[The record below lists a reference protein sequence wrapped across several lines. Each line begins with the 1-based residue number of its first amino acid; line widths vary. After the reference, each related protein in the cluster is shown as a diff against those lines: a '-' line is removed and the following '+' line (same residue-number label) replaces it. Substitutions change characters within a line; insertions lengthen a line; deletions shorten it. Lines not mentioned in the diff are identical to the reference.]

1 MNLFKK
7 IGIIG
12 LAAATFTSATAFCPA
27 AVQAKAD
34 ETKTIE
40 MYLIGGQSN
49 AAGMSKHMYAVNE
62 EFNNIG
68 YMGEVEHR
76 SLAEGA
82 EFSDQ
87 ITSSDT
93 IKRGLGHRNYEIG
106 PEYGMAKAM
115 NGYYGNGNRAFIFK
129 YAVGGTPMLEMGRD
143 SWLSRSLWES
153 GYEPDITKQPSSSNG
168 TGWLYSMFLNNF
180 EYCYNHLKEEGY
192 TPVVKGMAWMQG
204 ENDLGHHE
212 EYAAALESF
221 IGDIRNDLSE
231 ITKADLSG
239 MPFVIGEIATTFQQY
254 NNPAVPPFIEAQRA
268 VAQKLNK
275 VATIATNDLIIVN
288 EYGGINGS
296 DNSHFNVN
304 DEVTLGQRFGRKL
317 MELNGKK
324 SVEIEETGGVVT
336 FDYSNPDSLVLTL
349 TAEGNRTLTE
359 FTVNGQDLL
368 SAVQNG
374 KYTVTSPEANTAVK
388 AVFSNKTRFKVSYN
402 KAEHGEFT
410 SAPAF
415 VYDGEVLKVKA
426 KAAAGY
432 EIVNVK
438 YGETEMS
445 YNEVED
451 CFETVAEKADTVS
464 LTTQKV
470 ASSSKSAGE
479 GLAGWAIALIVVG
492 CVLVAGGVGL
502 TIFLIGRKKSK

>member
-1 MNLFKK
+1 M
-7 IGIIG
+7 
-12 LAAATFTSATAFCPA
+12 
-27 AVQAKAD
+27 
-34 ETKTIE
+34 
-40 MYLIGGQSN
+40 
-49 AAGMSKHMYAVNE
+49 
-62 EFNNIG
+62 
-68 YMGEVEHR
+68 
-76 SLAEGA
+76 
-82 EFSDQ
+82 
-87 ITSSDT
+87 
-93 IKRGLGHRNYEIG
+93 
-106 PEYGMAKAM
+106 
-115 NGYYGNGNRAFIFK
+115 
-129 YAVGGTPMLEMGRD
+129 
-143 SWLSRSLWES
+143 
-153 GYEPDITKQPSSSNG
+153 
-168 TGWLYSMFLNNF
+168 
-180 EYCYNHLKEEGY
+180 
-192 TPVVKGMAWMQG
+192 
-204 ENDLGHHE
+204 
-212 EYAAALESF
+212 
-221 IGDIRNDLSE
+221 
-231 ITKADLSG
+231 
-239 MPFVIGEIATTFQQY
+239 
-254 NNPAVPPFIEAQRA
+254 
-268 VAQKLNK
+268 
-275 VATIATNDLIIVN
+275 IIVN

-349 TAEGNRTLTE
+349 TAEGNRVLTE
-359 FTVNGQDLL
+359 FTVNGQDVL

-426 KAAAGY
+426 EAAAGY

-464 LTTQKV
+464 LTTQKIQT
-470 ASSSKSAGE
+470 SFTPDDN
-479 GLAGWAIALIVVG
+479 GLEGWAIALIVVG
-492 CVLVAGGVGL
+492 CVLVVGGVGL